1 MVPARPS
8 GHICYHGFNLVYIG
22 SKKKLFFYKEY
33 KTIRIDNYCK
43 VCKTCLELF
52 IVIAVR
58 SEALESSSN
67 LGVSSAQNKRSGGV
81 CKNLYCFVLQSFE
94 KCENYDTQITFI
106 SNSFM

>member
-1 MVPARPS
+1 MHSVVPARPS
-8 GHICYHGFNLVYIG
+8 GHICYHSFNLIYIG

-67 LGVSSAQNKRSGGV
+67 LGVSSAQNKRSGVV
-81 CKNLYCFVLQSFE
+81 CKNFYCFVLQSF
-94 KCENYDTQITFI
+94 
-106 SNSFM
+106 